1 MSAQTKNTT
10 GNRKP
15 QKSASKRAQPHVR
28 EDFMSETKPVE
39 FVVRTSQ
46 RSDYNRCRQ
55 KEWWAYVDRLKP
67 HIAAPALRFG
77 DLVHQ
82 ALAVYYRPSRP
93 GKVLRGVKPWIT
105 FDKLYVQQLED
116 GLADFNVRLEDDE
129 SWVDARALGN
139 EMMRNYVERYGRDER
154 YRIIAPEQ
162 AFQVDL
168 HTEDGLYIC
177 TYVGQL
183 DAVVQDLE
191 TKYIGLFEHK
201 TAGSIRTDHLD
212 MDEQAG
218 TYWAVA
224 PFWLQQ
230 TGVLKP
236 GEDLDFILY
245 NFLRK
250 HGKDKRPVNA
260 EGQSLN
266 MDGSV
271 SKKQPAPLFQREKV
285 FRGKNDRIALLQR
298 IQQQVTE
305 MRLVHEGAMPHFKNI
320 MGGCR
325 GMFSCEYRDMCTVHE
340 SGGDWESVRDATMST
355 WDPYAAHELEQE
367 KNSG

>member
-1 MSAQTKNTT
+1 MTGPTKNTA
-10 GNRKP
+10 GNRKR
-15 QKSASKRAQPHVR
+15 QKSATVSDTTHVR
-28 EDFMSETKPVE
+28 EDFMSETKSKE
-39 FVVRTSQ
+39 FIVRTSQ

-55 KEWWAYVDRLKP
+55 KEWWAYVDLLKP
-67 HIAAPALRFG
+67 QRVSPPLRFG
-77 DLVHQ
+77 DLIHQ
-82 ALAVYYRPSRP
+82 ALAVYYRPSKP

-116 GLADFNVRLEDDE
+116 GLTDFNIRLEDDE
-129 SWVDARALGN
+129 KWIDARALGN
-139 EMMRNYVERYGRDER
+139 EMLRNYVERYGRDER

-168 HTEDGLYIC
+168 YTESGLYIC

-183 DAVVQDLE
+183 DAVVQDME

-201 TAGSIRTDHLD
+201 TAASIQTEHLD

-224 PFWLQQ
+224 PFYLEQ

-236 GEDLDFILY
+236 GEDLDFIMY

-250 HGKDKRPVNA
+250 AGKDTRPQNA
-260 EGQSLN
+260 EGQYLN
-266 MDGSV
+266 QNGSV
-271 SKKQPAPLFQREKV
+271 SKKQPPPLFKREKV
-285 FRGKNDRIALLQR
+285 FRGRNDRIALLQR
-298 IQQQVTE
+298 IEQQVAE
-305 MRLVHEGAMPHFKNI
+305 MKLVHEGVMPHFKNI

-325 GMFSCEYRDMCTVHE
+325 GMFGCEYRDMCTVHE
-340 SGGDWESVRDATMST
+340 SGGDWESVRDATMTT

-367 KNSG
+367 KYNG